1 MELVAGLPPPPATLS
16 SPPYVSV
23 FIPARNE
30 AGNITPL
37 LEKIARAFRDNAL
50 DGEVIL
56 VDDGSTDATWH
67 EAVVAAE
74 RFSFLRLFRHRRSFG
89 LTEAMRTGFRHARG
103 DVVIFLPAD
112 LESDPEEDIPKLL
125 SKLKEGYD
133 VVAGW
138 RQGRND
144 GKVFASQIYNAVSR
158 ALFHLQAHDMNWIK
172 AFRREVLDDLHLRS
186 DWHRFILHI
195 ASEKGYK
202 IGEAPVNFYPRKKGK
217 SNFGIARI
225 PISFLDVLVVKFLMT
240 FSRKPMLFFGGL
252 GALSILS
259 ALLIWLYLTILYFN
273 TPGNMQQRPLFTFAG
288 FVFVAG
294 ILMFIGGFL
303 AELVVSQADRL
314 EDLEQRVRERTSS
327 QPSPWKGEGD

>member
-1 MELVAGLPPPPATLS
+1 MEQTLS
-16 SPPYVSV
+16 NLETLVSALPAHPSLSV

-30 AGNITPL
+30 AGNIAPL
-37 LEKIARAFRDNAL
+37 MDKLARTFRDHAL

-56 VDDGSTDATWH
+56 VDDGSTDATWQQ
-67 EAVVAAE
+67 ALAAAE
-74 RFSFLRLFRHRRSFG
+74 RYPFVRLYHHRRSFG
-89 LTEAMRTGFRHARG
+89 LTEAMRTGFRHVRG
-103 DVVIFLPAD
+103 DVVVFLPAD

-125 SKLKEGYD
+125 AKLNKGYD

-144 GKVFASQIYNAVSR
+144 GKVLASRVYNGVSR
-158 ALFHLQAHDMNWIK
+158 ALFGLEAHDMNWIK

-195 ASEKGYK
+195 AASRGYR
-202 IGEAPVNFYPRKKGK
+202 IGEVPVNFYPRQKGK
-217 SNFGIARI
+217 SNYGWTRI

-240 FSRKPMLFFGGL
+240 FSRKPMLFFGGVGGLMILAAL
-252 GALSILS
+252 G
-259 ALLIWLYLTILYFN
+259 IWTYLTLLYFN

-288 FVFVAG
+288 FIFVAG
-294 ILMFIGGFL
+294 VLLFIGGFL

-314 EDLEQRVRERTSS
+314 EEVEHTLHELE
-327 QPSPWKGEGD
+327 GEEPHAG

>member
-1 MELVAGLPPPPATLS
+1 MIPVSSLQSPISTLS
-16 SPPYVSV
+16 SPPYLSV

-30 AGNITPL
+30 AGNIAPL
-37 LEKIARAFRDNAL
+37 MEKIARAFQDNAL

-56 VDDGSTDATWH
+56 VDDGSTDATWQ
-67 EAVVAAE
+67 EAVAASE
-74 RFSFLRLFRHRRSFG
+74 RYSFLRLFRHRRSFG
-89 LTEAMRTGFRHARG
+89 LTEAMRTGFRHVRG

-112 LESDPEEDIPKLL
+112 LESDPEEDIPKLV
-125 SKLKEGYD
+125 SKLNEGYD

-158 ALFHLQAHDMNWIK
+158 RLFKLQAHDMNWIK

-202 IGEAPVNFYPRKKGK
+202 IGEVPVNFYPRKKGK

-252 GALSILS
+252 GALAILS
-259 ALLIWLYLTILYFN
+259 AFLIWVYLTLLYIN

-288 FVFVAG
+288 FIFVAG

-303 AELVVSQADRL
+303 AELVVSQTDRL
-314 EDLEQRVRERTSS
+314 EELEQRLRESPHPDPLPMRER
-327 QPSPWKGEGD
+327 E